1 MTTER
6 SNECCRP
13 CCGSRGP
20 TGPTGPTGNT
30 GPTGPRGMTGPAGP
44 VGQPGLQGS
53 TGPMGPMGL
62 SGVTGPTGAVGPA
75 GAQGPIGAQGVT
87 GPTGATGPAGPT
99 GATGATGQQ
108 GPAGPIG
115 QPGLQGPTG
124 PMGPMGLTGATGAT
138 GPTGP
143 VPSGTFA
150 SFINFG
156 AQFADAALIPM
167 KTEIADPTGR
177 IVLTDSTRVSLEPG
191 VYAIFY
197 EVSALLSESGFIQV
211 TPFYNGSPHIEYG
224 IYFMTGAGRS
234 SAFGCVSFM
243 IEVPARTVFSLTFNS
258 PVRTT
263 EGTLTM
269 TIFQLRSAS

>member
-20 TGPTGPTGNT
+20 TGPAGPTGPTGNA

-44 VGQPGLQGS
+44 IGQPGLQGP

-62 SGVTGPTGAVGPA
+62 PGVTGPTGAAGPA

-87 GPTGATGPAGPT
+87 GPTGATGPTGIGLPGPAGPT
-99 GATGATGQQ
+99 GATGAT
-108 GPAGPIG
+108 
-115 QPGLQGPTG
+115 GLQGPTG

-234 SAFGCVSFM
+234 SAFGSVSFM